1 MNTQPITEAEW
12 KGLTLDQGINK
23 AQSIGY
29 IYRIV
34 EENGNSLML
43 EYTVKS
49 NRVNFRLRNNIIIGV
64 FTG

>member
-1 MNTQPITEAEW
+1 MNTQPITESEW
-12 KGLTLDQGINK
+12 KGLTLEQGIEK
-23 AQSIGY
+23 AESIGY
-29 IYRIV
+29 THRIV

-43 EYTVKS
+43 EYSVKS